1 MSTDDEIIEKLQ
13 KASQLM
19 QEKALFGQALEI
31 FDSILKEKDDPINN
45 PNIEKYEGA
54 IQGIRGECLFSL
66 NRME

>member
-13 KASQLM
+13 KASKLM
-19 QEKALFGQALEI
+19 QEHALFDQALEI
-31 FDSILKEKDDPINN
+31 FDSILKEKEEPINN

-54 IQGIRGECLFSL
+54 IHGIRGECLFSL